1 MPASQILLDQL
12 TDPFRI
18 ALIIGLVF
26 TMYRTRAQT
35 GTLVPLAAGVLF
47 VAVMLP
53 MTMGAAAGQTMV
65 EQVGF
70 GVGANLVILAGV
82 MGVWQVVARLRR

>member
-1 MPASQILLDQL
+1 MPASQILLEQL

-18 ALIIGLVF
+18 ALIVGLVY

-53 MTMGAAAGQTMV
+53 MTMGTGEGRSMGQA
-65 EQVGF
+65 VGL
-70 GVGANLVILAGV
+70 GLVANLGILAVV
-82 MGVWQVVARLRR
+82 MGVWQAVLRLRR